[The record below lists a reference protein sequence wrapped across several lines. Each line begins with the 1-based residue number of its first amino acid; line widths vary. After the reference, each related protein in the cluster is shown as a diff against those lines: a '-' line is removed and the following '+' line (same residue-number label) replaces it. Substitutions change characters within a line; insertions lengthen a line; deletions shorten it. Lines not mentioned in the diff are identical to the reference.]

1 VTPVEYWARDGL
13 GVHPAPLGRNKKVGK
28 IGLSGTASESKNLWG
43 LASSV
48 SEEINSFASLEE
60 FVLLKI
66 YDATKAE
73 EWDSTATP
81 MEALTVRSGVYIDDN

>member
-1 VTPVEYWARDGL
+1 
-13 GVHPAPLGRNKKVGK
+13 VGK
-28 IGLSGTASESKNLWG
+28 SDCHEQPRNQKTFG

-73 EWDSTATP
+73 ECNSTWTWQSAHSWP
-81 MEALTVRSGVYIDDN
+81 RMAGRLLTTHG